1 MGRRSDHSRDEIRRM
16 ALAAAQRRL
25 ESGGLPALTARSVA
39 DDIGYAVGTLYNLF
53 DNLDMLVV
61 HVNGATLDMLHD
73 ELAPTVTG
81 KSPDSDLAAMLAAYL
96 RFLTEKGHLWGA
108 LFEHRRPGDSA
119 PLPDWYLAKV
129 ARVLGVLESALRP
142 LFPDD
147 DAAGCAQAARVLWAS
162 LHGICSLGET
172 GKLPIISA
180 QSVADMANSLVE
192 NYVAGLRVRQAN
204 PRAAG
209 E

>member
-25 ESGGLPALTARSVA
+25 ESGGLAALTARRVA

-53 DNLDMLVV
+53 DNLDMLIV

-81 KSPDSDLAAMLAAYL
+81 RNPDSDLAAMLAAYL
-96 RFLTEKGHLWGA
+96 RFLAEKGHLWGA
-108 LFEHRRPGDSA
+108 LFEHRRTGDT

-129 ARVLGVLESALRP
+129 ARVLGVLEAALRP
-142 LFPDD
+142 LFPAG
-147 DAAGCAQAARVLWAS
+147 DAAGCSQAARVLWAS
-162 LHGICSLGET
+162 LHGICSLGEA
-172 GKLPIISA
+172 GKLPVISA
-180 QSVADMANSLVE
+180 QSVADMAGSLVD
-192 NYVAGLRVRQAN
+192 NYVAGLRMRHEN
-204 PRAAG
+204 PRPAG
-209 E
+209 G